1 MSADARRLQTLDQ
14 VRNFLDDDRA
24 IPQTQSREDACRL
37 IEHTVAHFDYARL
50 RKADKGL
57 VRSYLGVVT
66 GLSRAQI
73 TRLLKQH
80 RTTGGLS
87 DRRGVPRRP
96 FPRRYTNGDIEL
108 LAQVDSLHGAL
119 FARATRRL
127 LRRAYEVFGDQ
138 RFERLAGISK
148 GHLYNLRHSP
158 RYLESQGATRNP
170 IRLASRERWRPLP
183 FPHPGH
189 LRVVTVHRG
198 DSGALA
204 GLYLLELVDEV
215 TGFHFVGS
223 VTHLDPSELIPI
235 VQALRRAFA
244 FALVDFHVDREL
256 QLGKRP
262 VAALLQSLHT
272 ERLAGASVPQLH
284 SAYPR
289 ATNRYVDAINVFF
302 EQTLAHYLNYHR
314 LLFFPSERVDARG
327 RTRVVYR
334 DADIMT
340 PYERLRS
347 LASAS
352 DCLTPGTTLA
362 HLDAVASAMSDNEA
376 AHAVSEARDRLF
388 RREAKNPGER

>member
-1 MSADARRLQTLDQ
+1 MSAHARRLQTLDQ
-14 VRNFLDDDRA
+14 VRNFLDDDRT
-24 IPQTQSREDACRL
+24 IPQTRSREDAYRL

-80 RTTGGLS
+80 RTTGSLS
-87 DRRGVPRRP
+87 DRRGAPRRP

-108 LAQVDSLHGAL
+108 LARVDALHGTL
-119 FARATRRL
+119 FARATCRL
-127 LRRAYEVFGDQ
+127 LRRAYEVFRDR

-158 RYLESQGATRNP
+158 RYLQRQGATRDP
-170 IRLASRERWRPLP
+170 IRLGSRERWRPQP
-183 FPHPGH
+183 FPRPGH
-189 LRVVTVHRG
+189 LRVVTVHRR
-198 DSGALA
+198 DAGALA

-215 TGFHFVGS
+215 TGFQFVGS
-223 VTHLDPSELIPI
+223 VAHLDPSELISM
-235 VQALRRAFA
+235 VDALRRTFP
-244 FALVDFHVDREL
+244 FTLVDFHVDREM
-256 QLGKRP
+256 QPAKRG

-272 ERLAGASVPQLH
+272 ERPAGTGALH
-284 SAYPR
+284 LRSAYPR
-289 ATNRYVDAINVFF
+289 TANRYVAAINVFF
-302 EQTLAHYLNYHR
+302 ERTLAYYLNYHR
-314 LLFFPSERVDARG
+314 LLLFPSERVDARG

-352 DCLTPGTTLA
+352 DWLTPGTTLA

-376 AHAVSEARDRLF
+376 ARVVAEARDHLF
-388 RREAKNPGER
+388 QKPGEH